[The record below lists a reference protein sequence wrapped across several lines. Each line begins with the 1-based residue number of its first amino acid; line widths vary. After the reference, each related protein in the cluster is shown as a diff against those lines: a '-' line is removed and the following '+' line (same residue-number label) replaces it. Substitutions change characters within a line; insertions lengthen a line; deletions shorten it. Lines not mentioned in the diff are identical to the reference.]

1 MSEHRPPDNAKAD
14 EQLPDDQISDSTQ
27 PGRPSDNT
35 NANYRPP
42 DDPETAPSEGC
53 YRQETRNIRR
63 VAFILNPASAKGH
76 ARKTARV
83 ARKVLEQRGLE
94 IVDFPSD
101 TAAQARDSARRAA
114 ADSTVDAIVVSGGDG
129 ILSLVL
135 QEQVGSD
142 KPLGI
147 IPAGSGND
155 HARHYGIP
163 LNPRKSAGIIADGFV
178 SQTDLGLATFTDLRG
193 KERQR
198 WWSTITCVGFD
209 QMVADKTQEMRWPHG
224 SLRYI
229 LSLLIILAKFH
240 PRPVRLSLDGVVWG
254 ENHLTLC
261 AVANGKCYGG
271 GVVVAPQA
279 SSYDGVF
286 SISTLSSMPRRK
298 VLRPLLAAKRGKF
311 AGAPGVTF
319 HEARQVSLEME
330 GLAPIAD
337 GERLG
342 YGTVNLECV
351 PRAGWF
357 ILPRPEG
364 I

>member
-1 MSEHRPPDNAKAD
+1 MMSSQFPHPPK
-14 EQLPDDQISDSTQ
+14 
-27 PGRPSDNT
+27 
-35 NANYRPP
+35 
-42 DDPETAPSEGC
+42 ETPAGVA
-53 YRQETRNIRR
+53 YRQETRTIRR
-63 VAFILNPASAKGH
+63 IAFILNPASAKGH

-83 ARKVLEQRGLE
+83 ARKVLTQRGLE
-94 IVDFPSD
+94 IVDFPTE
-101 TAAQARDSARRAA
+101 TAAQARESARRAV

-163 LNPRKSAGIIADGFV
+163 LNPRKSAAIIADGFV
-178 SQTDLGLATFTDLRG
+178 SETDLGKATFTDSDG
-193 KERQR
+193 KSNQR

-209 QMVADKTQEMRWPHG
+209 QMVADKTAELRWPRG

-229 LSLLIILAKFH
+229 RSLLIILAKFH

-254 ENHLTLC
+254 EDHLTLC
-261 AVANGKCYGG
+261 AVANGRSYGG

-286 SISTLSSMPRRK
+286 SVATLSSMPRRK
-298 VLRPLLAAKRGKF
+298 ILSPLLAAKRRKF

-342 YGTVNLECV
+342 YGKVNLECV
-351 PRAGWF
+351 SRAGWF
-357 ILPRPEG
+357 ILPRSEE